1 LASAAVHRLRC
12 RDDLEHLLACL
23 ALTDRME
30 AGLGTSATASVVL
43 SAADEAHA
51 RLMHL
56 AAPDTAWEMG
66 GGSASFAAAVLARA
80 VLAGCAQLRRDGRK
94 PDSVARLR
102 SLLGCDVLPCAVR
115 AGAFMQLVRDL
126 NSDGSKLAALRLCE
140 AAHATD
146 GRLRAAD
153 CVEMTGPMPPP
164 AAPAADA
171 TAESRYESPYE
182 SRYESH
188 DDHFELSRDT
198 FELSRAQMVAV
209 RRMLQKLAVAPRRW
223 KKPKLPELRAAREVR
238 ISGREMRLAAS
249 VRDEVEGG
257 AGRRTG
263 WEGGR
268 GGAVGVE
275 DFAMEWYLRGGG
287 DGDGDGGTGGGGGG
301 VQWTR
306 GVHLE
311 NGLFLSTFA
320 LLLWDCLFAPTL
332 GSGAVAG
339 AMADAPLD
347 LLEDGGAFYRRRVH
361 AIEATLEAIERGEA
375 VERWDRAYKEHY
387 GEAAIGVQWGA
398 LDTALTAHALEA
410 LGGAVVSTI
419 CRTLA
424 LDYVG
429 SQHGA
434 PDLLLLAPPSPSAPC
449 GAARFVE
456 VKGPGDALR
465 DGQLA
470 WIDVLVRAGAEVD
483 VAYVQ
488 VG

>member
-1 LASAAVHRLRC
+1 
-12 RDDLEHLLACL
+12 
-23 ALTDRME
+23 
-30 AGLGTSATASVVL
+30 
-43 SAADEAHA
+43 
-51 RLMHL
+51 
-56 AAPDTAWEMG
+56 
-66 GGSASFAAAVLARA
+66 
-80 VLAGCAQLRRDGRK
+80 
-94 PDSVARLR
+94 
-102 SLLGCDVLPCAVR
+102 
-115 AGAFMQLVRDL
+115 
-126 NSDGSKLAALRLCE
+126 
-140 AAHATD
+140 
-146 GRLRAAD
+146 
-153 CVEMTGPMPPP
+153 
-164 AAPAADA
+164 
-171 TAESRYESPYE
+171 
-182 SRYESH
+182 
-188 DDHFELSRDT
+188 
-198 FELSRAQMVAV
+198 
-209 RRMLQKLAVAPRRW
+209 
-223 KKPKLPELRAAREVR
+223 
-238 ISGREMRLAAS
+238 
-249 VRDEVEGG
+249 
-257 AGRRTG
+257 
-263 WEGGR
+263 
-268 GGAVGVE
+268 
-275 DFAMEWYLRGGG
+275 MEWYLRGGG
-287 DGDGDGGTGGGGGG
+287 DGDGGTGGGGGGG

-320 LLLWDCLFAPTL
+320 LLLWDCLFAPTH
-332 GSGAVAG
+332 GPGAVAG

-347 LLEDGGAFYRRRVH
+347 LLEGGGAFYRRRVH

-375 VERWDRAYKEHY
+375 VERWNRAYKEHY